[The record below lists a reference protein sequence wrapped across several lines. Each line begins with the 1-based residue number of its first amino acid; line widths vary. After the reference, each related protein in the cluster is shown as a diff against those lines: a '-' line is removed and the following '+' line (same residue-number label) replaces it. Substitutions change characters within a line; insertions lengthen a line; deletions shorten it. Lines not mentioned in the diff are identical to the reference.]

1 MGREQ
6 FLHRT
11 GLGAGTAG
19 NHLQLLEGHRH
30 SPRVLSGR
38 LQEFVAVIVGLAL
51 LFLGVLGVQ
60 DGISDGT
67 ELGVG
72 EDRGGLA
79 GGGQPF
85 EGGARQ
91 ELRAHLFLGVLEG
104 DMADLMADDPK
115 QFVVRHD
122 VHDPGIDPD
131 AAVGAGERI
140 DLLLLINLEVQRNAV
155 HGIQSLREVAEPL
168 RVGVA
173 FRQDPAL
180 GIKLGNVLMDIG
192 LYLFVGKG
200 QGLSGNHSALE
211 GAGRVE
217 RFGAGDEQ
225 QRAGCKSKESFHHT
239 ANIKQIYEELIIFVD
254 VKRKRRM
261 KIIIEGAGQ
270 VGSHLAKMLSHEGGD
285 ITVIDDNEGRL
296 QKLSSTADVVT
307 IVGDPSSVRVLRDAG
322 CTRADLFIAV
332 NPSTTQA
339 VNIVSALLAKRLG
352 SKRVIARI
360 EDEAYL
366 LPENKLMFK
375 DMGIDMLFYPE
386 KIASD
391 EIIDLL
397 KHTASTDS
405 MDFARG
411 KLQLV
416 VFRLDDDSP
425 ILDMN
430 VAEFTAAMEA
440 TSAQAQLRI
449 IAIARKGETIIP
461 KFDTK
466 FNYND
471 HLYIIAK
478 REGVPTIMKFLG
490 KDNIEVNKV
499 MILGG
504 SEIGEMVAA
513 QLSSQQLEAVK
524 LIEIDKDRCRELSEK
539 LPSDVIVANGD
550 CRNSDFLVEEGVR
563 EYDALVA
570 VTGND
575 EANILACVVAK
586 KFGVA
591 RTIAQVENLEYV
603 RLAEDMGVDAVINKK
618 LITAGRIFKFT
629 LSDKV
634 RFVRYMSGTDAEVL
648 EYTAAPNSK
657 VTKGALKDIGFPRNA
672 IIGGVIRGSESFIA
686 VGDTRIEPY
695 DRVAVFAL
703 PETVKEVDRFFK

>member
-1 MGREQ
+1 
-6 FLHRT
+6 
-11 GLGAGTAG
+11 
-19 NHLQLLEGHRH
+19 
-30 SPRVLSGR
+30 
-38 LQEFVAVIVGLAL
+38 
-51 LFLGVLGVQ
+51 
-60 DGISDGT
+60 
-67 ELGVG
+67 
-72 EDRGGLA
+72 
-79 GGGQPF
+79 
-85 EGGARQ
+85 
-91 ELRAHLFLGVLEG
+91 
-104 DMADLMADDPK
+104 
-115 QFVVRHD
+115 
-122 VHDPGIDPD
+122 
-131 AAVGAGERI
+131 
-140 DLLLLINLEVQRNAV
+140 
-155 HGIQSLREVAEPL
+155 
-168 RVGVA
+168 
-173 FRQDPAL
+173 
-180 GIKLGNVLMDIG
+180 
-192 LYLFVGKG
+192 
-200 QGLSGNHSALE
+200 
-211 GAGRVE
+211 
-217 RFGAGDEQ
+217 
-225 QRAGCKSKESFHHT
+225 
-239 ANIKQIYEELIIFVD
+239 
-254 VKRKRRM
+254 M

-285 ITVIDDNEGRL
+285 ITVIDDNEARL
-296 QKLSSTADVVT
+296 QQLNATADVVT
-307 IVGDPSSVRVLRDAG
+307 VLGDPSSITVLRDAG
-322 CTRADLFIAV
+322 CTKADLFIAV
-332 NPSTTQA
+332 NPSTTQT

-360 EDEAYL
+360 DDEAYL

-425 ILDMN
+425 VLDMK
-430 VAEFTAAMEA
+430 VAEFTAAMTA
-440 TSAQAQLRI
+440 ASAQAQLRI

-461 KFDTK
+461 KFDTR
-466 FNYND
+466 FAYND

-478 REGVPTIMKFLG
+478 REGVPAILKFLG
-490 KDNIEVNKV
+490 KDNIEVDKV

-513 QLSSQQLEAVK
+513 QLARQQLDTVK
-524 LIEIDKDRCRELSEK
+524 IIDIDKNRCRTLTEK
-539 LPSDVIVANGD
+539 LPSNVMVANGD
-550 CRNSDFLVEEGVR
+550 ARNSDFLVEEGIR
-563 EYDALVA
+563 DYDALVA
-570 VTGND
+570 CTGND
-575 EANILACVVAK
+575 EANILSCVVAK

-591 RTIAQVENLEYV
+591 RTVAQVENLEYL

-648 EYTAAPNSK
+648 EYTVAPDAK
-657 VTKGALKDIGFPRNA
+657 ITRGALKDIQFPRNA

-703 PETVKEVDRFFK
+703 PEAVKEVDRFFK

>member
-1 MGREQ
+1 
-6 FLHRT
+6 
-11 GLGAGTAG
+11 
-19 NHLQLLEGHRH
+19 
-30 SPRVLSGR
+30 
-38 LQEFVAVIVGLAL
+38 
-51 LFLGVLGVQ
+51 
-60 DGISDGT
+60 
-67 ELGVG
+67 
-72 EDRGGLA
+72 
-79 GGGQPF
+79 
-85 EGGARQ
+85 
-91 ELRAHLFLGVLEG
+91 
-104 DMADLMADDPK
+104 
-115 QFVVRHD
+115 
-122 VHDPGIDPD
+122 
-131 AAVGAGERI
+131 
-140 DLLLLINLEVQRNAV
+140 
-155 HGIQSLREVAEPL
+155 
-168 RVGVA
+168 
-173 FRQDPAL
+173 
-180 GIKLGNVLMDIG
+180 
-192 LYLFVGKG
+192 
-200 QGLSGNHSALE
+200 
-211 GAGRVE
+211 
-217 RFGAGDEQ
+217 
-225 QRAGCKSKESFHHT
+225 
-239 ANIKQIYEELIIFVD
+239 
-254 VKRKRRM
+254 M

-296 QKLSSTADVVT
+296 QKLNSTADVVT
-307 IVGDPSSVRVLRDAG
+307 VVGDPSSVTVLRDAG
-322 CTRADLFIAV
+322 CARADLFIAV
-332 NPSTTQA
+332 NPFTTQT

-391 EIIDLL
+391 EIIDML

-425 ILDMN
+425 ILDMK

-440 TSAQAQLRI
+440 ASAQAQLRI

-490 KDNIEVNKV
+490 KDNIEVNKA

-550 CRNSDFLVEEGVR
+550 CRNSDFLVEEGIR

-672 IIGGVIRGSESFIA
+672 IIGGIIRGSESFIA